1 MLPCVIPSMGPDYAM
16 VSQPFHSSKLF
27 LMGKN
32 QLRSLVIV
40 FQTKLLPKIS
50 CARNAL
56 SLVLQHFCIRK
67 SLMRTIFLCAL
78 ATFFALY
85 WLLQGEAGSSR
96 SQYLTA
102 SADIGELRRVVTAT
116 GTLNATI
123 NVEVGSQ
130 LSGQIAEILVDFN
143 DRVHQGQ
150 PLARL
155 EQKSWQARVEEA
167 VATLEVA
174 KAGVGTARARVERA
188 EIDARDSEAQRAVL
202 KARTDTARVSLE
214 AASAMLERKDA
225 LQAKGVTPA
234 TELENARSRAALAA
248 AAAREAY
255 EIETAHEHKIA
266 ASRAEFR
273 RAQSELDTAL
283 ASVGQ
288 KEALLQVARI
298 DLDRT
303 TIRSPIDG
311 VLVGRNING
320 GQTLATTMEAKT
332 LFIVAGDLKE
342 MEIHAKI
349 DEADIGKIQPGQEAV
364 FTVDAH
370 PGRQFRATVRQ
381 LRKAPQVLQN
391 VVTYTVVLTAANH
404 DNLLLPGMTALVR
417 ITVEQTGP
425 VLKIPVAALR
435 FSPRDAAARPE
446 PQRTIEKSDSGTPA
460 SLWIASQNG
469 EPKAIV
475 VGIGADDATQV
486 AIVSGSLRRG
496 DQVIVGEV
504 ADHAPRRLFGIRVG
518 L

>member
-1 MLPCVIPSMGPDYAM
+1 MNPFNGLKAFAIARRLPGAVVRKIRLKVFTRWNNLSRL
-16 VSQPFHSSKLF
+16 SILSRSTLLF
-27 LMGKN
+27 SAIL
-32 QLRSLVIV
+32 I
-40 FQTKLLPKIS
+40 I
-50 CARNAL
+50 AL
-56 SLVLQHFCIRK
+56 
-67 SLMRTIFLCAL
+67 
-78 ATFFALY
+78 LY
-85 WLLQGEAGSSR
+85 WLAQGKAASDPSK
-96 SQYLTA
+96 YLTA
-102 SADIGELRRVVTAT
+102 AAEMGELRRVVTAT

-143 DRVHQGQ
+143 DHVHQGQ

-155 EQKSWQARVEEA
+155 EQKSWRARVDEA

-174 KAGVGTARARVERA
+174 KASVGTARSKVERA
-188 EIDARDSEAQRAVL
+188 EIDARDTEAQRAVL
-202 KARTDTARVSLE
+202 KARTDTARVKLE
-214 AASAMLERKDA
+214 AASSTLERKDA
-225 LQAKGVTPA
+225 LQAKGVTA
-234 TELENARSRAALAA
+234 AAELENERSRAALAA

-255 EIETAHEHKIA
+255 ELEATHENKIA
-266 ASRAEFR
+266 ASRAEIR

-283 ASVGQ
+283 ASVAQ

-332 LFIVAGDLKE
+332 LFVIAGDLQE
-342 MEIHAKI
+342 MEIHAKV
-349 DEADIGKIQPGQEAV
+349 DEADIGKIQSGQEAS

-370 PGRQFRATVRQ
+370 PGRQFRAKVRQ

-404 DNLLLPGMTALVR
+404 NNLLLPGMTALVR

-435 FSPRDAAARPE
+435 FSPRDAGARPQ
-446 PQRTIEKSDSGTPA
+446 PQRTLGKSDSGTSA
-460 SLWIASQNG
+460 SLWVAGQNG

-504 ADHAPRRLFGIRVG
+504 ADHAPKRLFGIRVG